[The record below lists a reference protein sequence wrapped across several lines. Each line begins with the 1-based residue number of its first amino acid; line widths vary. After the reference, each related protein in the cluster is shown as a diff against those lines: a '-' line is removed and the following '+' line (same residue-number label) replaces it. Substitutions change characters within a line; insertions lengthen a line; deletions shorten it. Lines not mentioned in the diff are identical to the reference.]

1 MISIDQHGQWPLTVR
16 NFYVV
21 LIMTKLVQL
30 KSDGLEYYLLGFDQ
44 GGRKLNMDVYDN
56 LNYRQPFPISF
67 SKNCLGVLVT
77 LEGRGPVS
85 GASVAYT
92 NNRTITEFTIVTDAS
107 NAKAKSDLFYIAVG
121 I

>member
-1 MISIDQHGQWPLTVR
+1 MI
-16 NFYVV
+16 
-21 LIMTKLVQL
+21 KLDLQKL
-30 KSDGLEYYLLGFDQ
+30 DRLEYYLLGFDQ

-92 NNRTITEFTIVTDAS
+92 SNRTITEFTIVTDAS
-107 NAKAKSDLFYIAVG
+107 NAEAKSDLFYIALG

>member
-1 MISIDQHGQWPLTVR
+1 
-16 NFYVV
+16 
-21 LIMTKLVQL
+21 MTKLVQL

>member
-1 MISIDQHGQWPLTVR
+1 MITIDPHGQWPLTVR

-21 LIMTKLVQL
+21 LIMTKLVKL
-30 KSDGLEYYLLGFDQ
+30 ESEGLEYYLLGFDQ
-44 GGRKLNMDVYDN
+44 GGRKLNMNVYDN
-56 LNYRQPFPISF
+56 LNYQQPFPISF

-92 NNRTITEFTIVTDAS
+92 NNRKITEFTIVTDAAS
-107 NAKAKSDLFYIAVG
+107 TEAKSDLFYIALG